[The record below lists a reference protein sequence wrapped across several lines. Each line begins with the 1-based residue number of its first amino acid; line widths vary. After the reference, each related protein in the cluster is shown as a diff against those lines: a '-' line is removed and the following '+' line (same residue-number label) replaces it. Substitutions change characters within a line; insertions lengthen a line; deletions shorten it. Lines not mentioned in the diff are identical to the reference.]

1 MAKGA
6 LLPRLFINPACR
18 EKEFI
23 MSNPKIAIVIGS
35 TRDARFADKPAQWLL
50 AKAKELSSDLD
61 FELVDLKDFDL
72 PMFNEMASNLWMP
85 SADEKAVAWQEK
97 MAEFDGYVFVTP
109 EYNSS
114 IPASLKNALD
124 QAGKEW
130 VRKPAA
136 VMGYGSVGAARAVEH
151 LRAIVINLQMVPVRS
166 AVYIS
171 GSDFFKVSPLGAGEE
186 MSTIEAGIVPSVQA
200 MLDDLAWWAKA
211 TKAARA

>member
-1 MAKGA
+1 
-6 LLPRLFINPACR
+6 
-18 EKEFI
+18 

-35 TRDARFADKPAQWLL
+35 TRDARFADKPAQWLF
-50 AKAKELSSDLD
+50 AKVKELSSDLD
-61 FELVDLKDFDL
+61 FDLVDLKDYEL

-85 SADEKAVAWQEK
+85 SSDEKAVAWQEK
-97 MAEFDGYVFVTP
+97 MAEYDGYIFLTP

-136 VMGYGSVGAARAVEH
+136 VFGYGAVGGARAVEH
-151 LRAIVINLQMVPVRS
+151 LRAVVINLQMVPVRS

-171 GSDFFKVSPLGAGEE
+171 GSDFFKVSPLGANAE
-186 MSTIEAGIVPSVQA
+186 MSEIEAGILPSVEA
-200 MLDDLAWWAKA
+200 MLGDLTWWTKA
-211 TKAARA
+211 TKAAREA

>member
-1 MAKGA
+1 
-6 LLPRLFINPACR
+6 
-18 EKEFI
+18 

-35 TRDARFADKPAQWLL
+35 TRDARFADKPAQWLFS
-50 AKAKELSSDLD
+50 KAQELSSELD

-85 SADEKAVAWQEK
+85 SSDENAIKWQEK
-97 MAEFDGYVFVTP
+97 MAEFDGYIFVTP

-136 VMGYGSVGAARAVEH
+136 VMGYGAVGAARAVEH
-151 LRAIVINLQMVPVRS
+151 LRAVVINLQMVPVRS

-171 GSDFFKVSPLGAGEE
+171 GSDFFKVSPLGANGE
-186 MSTIEAGIVPSVQA
+186 MSEIEAGILPSVEA
-200 MLDDLAWWAKA
+200 MLGDLAWWTKA
-211 TKAARA
+211 TKAARDA